1 MKLLKRNDKAYL
13 LNIDFLMSIAGKV
26 KMMSIYLDHAAT
38 TPVHPKVKEA
48 MLPFLDQAFGNP
60 SSIHQY
66 GREVRSA
73 LDQARDQIALSLN
86 ADSSRIVFTSG
97 GTEADNLAL
106 FGVMESERKKG
117 KNHLITSKI
126 EHHAVLDTCRYLER
140 NGFEITYLP
149 VDSKGLV
156 DVEALKEAT
165 KPTTALISI
174 MYGNNEVGTI
184 QPVREIGEWARE
196 RGIFFHTDAVQAFGM
211 EKIDVKQ
218 LPVDLVTI
226 SSHKINGP
234 KGAGALYFAP
244 EVPLIPRSFGGA
256 QERRRRAGTEN
267 VLGIVG
273 FGKAAEIAS
282 QNRREHR
289 AKMEGL
295 RQTFLEE
302 LENAGINHVVNGDP
316 DRRLPH
322 IANVSFPGADSETLL
337 MNFDLEGIACASGS
351 ACTSGTLE
359 VSHVLKAMNL
369 PEEVTRSAIRFS
381 FGWENTEE
389 EARKAA
395 QITASIVKRLTS

>member
-1 MKLLKRNDKAYL
+1 MP
-13 LNIDFLMSIAGKV
+13 
-26 KMMSIYLDHAAT
+26 IYLDHAAT
-38 TPVHPKVKEA
+38 TPIHRKVKEA
-48 MLPFLDQAFGNP
+48 MLPFLDHAFGNP

-73 LDQARDQIALSLN
+73 LDRARDQIAQSLN

-106 FGVMESERKKG
+106 FGVMEAERKKG
-117 KNHLITSKI
+117 RNHLITSQI
-126 EHHAVLDTCRYLER
+126 EHHAVLDTCHYLER
-140 NGFEITYLP
+140 NGFEVTYLP

-156 DVEALKEAT
+156 DLEALKEAT
-165 KPTTALISI
+165 RPDTALVSI
-174 MYGNNEVGTI
+174 MYGNNEVGTL

-196 RGIFFHTDAVQAFGM
+196 RGIFFHTDAVQAFGV
-211 EKIDVKQ
+211 EEIDVKT

-244 EVPLIPRSFGGA
+244 EVPLIPRFFGGA

-273 FGKAAEIAS
+273 FGKAAEIAG
-282 QNRREHR
+282 QKRREHR
-289 AKMEGL
+289 ATMEGL
-295 RQTFLEE
+295 RKLFLKE
-302 LENAGINHVVNGDP
+302 LQKRGTRHVINGDP
-316 DRRLPH
+316 DRSLPH
-322 IANVSFPGADSETLL
+322 IVNVSFPGTDSETLL

-369 PEEVTRSAIRFS
+369 PDEVTKSAIRLS

-389 EARKAA
+389 EVRQAA
-395 QITASIVKRLTS
+395 QITASVVERLTSV

>member
-1 MKLLKRNDKAYL
+1 MKINANLFRPCSDNTDPSKSER
-13 LNIDFLMSIAGKV
+13 SHV
-26 KMMSIYLDHAAT
+26 
-38 TPVHPKVKEA
+38 
-48 MLPFLDQAFGNP
+48 AFFGSCVWEP

-73 LDQARDQIALSLN
+73 LDRARDQIAQSLN

-106 FGVMESERKKG
+106 FGVMEAERKKG
-117 KNHLITSKI
+117 RNHLITSQI
-126 EHHAVLDTCRYLER
+126 EHHAVLDTCHYLER
-140 NGFEITYLP
+140 NGFEVTYLP

-156 DVEALKEAT
+156 DLEALKEAT
-165 KPTTALISI
+165 RPDTALVSI
-174 MYGNNEVGTI
+174 MYGNNEVGTL
-184 QPVREIGEWARE
+184 QPVWEIGEWARE
-196 RGIFFHTDAVQAFGM
+196 RGIFFHTDAVQAFGV
-211 EKIDVKQ
+211 EEIDVKT

-244 EVPLIPRSFGGA
+244 EVPLIPRFFGGA

-273 FGKAAEIAS
+273 FGKAAEIAG
-282 QNRREHR
+282 QKRREHR

-295 RQTFLEE
+295 RKLFLKE
-302 LENAGINHVVNGDP
+302 LQKRGTRHVINGDP
-316 DRRLPH
+316 DRSLPH
-322 IANVSFPGADSETLL
+322 IVNVSFPGTDSETLL

-369 PEEVTRSAIRFS
+369 PDEVTKSAIRFS

-389 EARKAA
+389 EVRQAA
-395 QITASIVKRLTS
+395 QITASVVERLTSV

>member
-1 MKLLKRNDKAYL
+1 MP
-13 LNIDFLMSIAGKV
+13 
-26 KMMSIYLDHAAT
+26 IYLDHAAT
-38 TPVHPKVKEA
+38 TPIHPKVKEA
-48 MLPFLDQAFGNP
+48 MLPFLDHAFGNP

-73 LDQARDQIALSLN
+73 LDRARDQIAQSLN

-106 FGVMESERKKG
+106 FGVMEAERKKG
-117 KNHLITSKI
+117 RNHLITSQI
-126 EHHAVLDTCRYLER
+126 EHHAVLDTCHYLER
-140 NGFEITYLP
+140 NGFEVTYLP

-156 DVEALKEAT
+156 DLEALKEAT
-165 KPTTALISI
+165 RPDTALVSI
-174 MYGNNEVGTI
+174 MYGNNEVGTL

-196 RGIFFHTDAVQAFGM
+196 RGIFFHTDAVQAFGV
-211 EKIDVKQ
+211 EEIDVKT

-244 EVPLIPRSFGGA
+244 EVPLIPRFFGGA

-273 FGKAAEIAS
+273 FGKAAEIAG
-282 QNRREHR
+282 QKRREHR

-295 RQTFLEE
+295 RKLFLKE
-302 LENAGINHVVNGDP
+302 LQKRGTRHVINGDP
-316 DRRLPH
+316 DRSLPH
-322 IANVSFPGADSETLL
+322 IVNVSFPGTDSETLL

-369 PEEVTRSAIRFS
+369 PDEVTKSAIRFS

-389 EARKAA
+389 EVRQAA
-395 QITASIVKRLTS
+395 QITASVVERLTSV

>member
-1 MKLLKRNDKAYL
+1 MP
-13 LNIDFLMSIAGKV
+13 
-26 KMMSIYLDHAAT
+26 IYLDHAAT
-38 TPVHPKVKEA
+38 TPIHPKVKEA
-48 MLPFLDQAFGNP
+48 MLPFLDHAFGNP

-73 LDQARDQIALSLN
+73 LDRARDQIAQSLN

-106 FGVMESERKKG
+106 FGVMEAERKKG
-117 KNHLITSKI
+117 RNHLITSQI
-126 EHHAVLDTCRYLER
+126 EHHAVLDTCHYLER
-140 NGFEITYLP
+140 NGFEVTYLP

-156 DVEALKEAT
+156 DLEALKEAT
-165 KPTTALISI
+165 RSDTALVSI
-174 MYGNNEVGTI
+174 MYGNNEVGTL

-196 RGIFFHTDAVQAFGM
+196 RGIFFHTDAVQAFGV
-211 EKIDVKQ
+211 EEIDVKT

-244 EVPLIPRSFGGA
+244 EVPLIPRFFGGA

-273 FGKAAEIAS
+273 FGKAAEIAG
-282 QNRREHR
+282 QKRREHR

-295 RQTFLEE
+295 RKLFLKE
-302 LENAGINHVVNGDP
+302 LQKRGTRHVINGDP
-316 DRRLPH
+316 DRSLPH
-322 IANVSFPGADSETLL
+322 IVNVSFPGTDSETLL

-369 PEEVTRSAIRFS
+369 PDEVTKSAIRFS

-389 EARKAA
+389 EVRQAA
-395 QITASIVKRLTS
+395 QITASVVERLTSV